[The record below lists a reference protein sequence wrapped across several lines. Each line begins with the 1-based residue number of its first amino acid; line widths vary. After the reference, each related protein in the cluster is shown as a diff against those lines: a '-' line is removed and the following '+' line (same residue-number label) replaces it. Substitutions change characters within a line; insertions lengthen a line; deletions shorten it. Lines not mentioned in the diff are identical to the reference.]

1 MSLTFISNIIENLD
15 QENIN
20 KHCSTIWNAKKD
32 SALKLFF
39 FIRDKDKG
47 KNQPKEF
54 TKIMSWL
61 FINHEDIFYKNFSL
75 IVGVPNTHTLD
86 LVQSQKMLEK
96 DWKKHEEILSFFIEE
111 DHKESFRKNW
121 NITTK
126 NKLLETYKLPEYGTW
141 EDIIEITE
149 YIKKIQKKD
158 NKKLFYTVVNLF
170 SNAIKKDIKEKKH
183 SKAWET
189 LIKYPQYENFIK
201 ENLITQ
207 SYDSLKEENM
217 SLTTT
222 ESKKGTHLDFIERYA
237 FVNV

>member
-20 KHCSTIWNAKKD
+20 KHCSKLWDAKRD

-47 KNQPKEF
+47 KNQPLEF
-54 TKIMSWL
+54 IKIMLWL
-61 FINHEDIFYKNFSL
+61 FTNHEDIFYKNFSL
-75 IVGVPNTHTLD
+75 IVGVPNSHTLEM
-86 LVQSQKMLEK
+86 VQSQKMLEK

-111 DHKESFRKNW
+111 EYKESFRNNW

-126 NKLLETYKLPEYGTW
+126 NQLLESYKLPEYGTW
-141 EDIIEITE
+141 EDIIEIAE
-149 YIKKIQKKD
+149 YIKKIQKKE

-170 SNAIKKDIKEKKH
+170 SNAIKKDIKEKKY
-183 SKAWET
+183 SKALET
-189 LIKYPQYENFIK
+189 LIKYPHYENFIK
-201 ENLITQ
+201 ENIFKQ
-207 SYDSLKEENM
+207 SYDSLKKENM
-217 SLTTT
+217 TITPK
-222 ESKKGTHLDFIERYA
+222 ESKKGKYLNFIERYA